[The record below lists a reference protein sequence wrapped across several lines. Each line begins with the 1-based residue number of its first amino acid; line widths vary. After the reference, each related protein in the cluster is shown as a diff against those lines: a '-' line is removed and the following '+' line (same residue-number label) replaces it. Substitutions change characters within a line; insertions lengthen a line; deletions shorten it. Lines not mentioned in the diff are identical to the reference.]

1 MCLSNNIKRKLLSIV
16 ALFSLLCTAGF
27 IPTAY
32 ADEDLSQMQTDNGQA
47 AQFMPLQEVLK
58 DVVRTN
64 PEILEAL
71 KRYQTVKSELGMAKS
86 GYKPNIS
93 AEASIGPEV
102 TKGYDTNYESEDLIA
117 RRAGIYARQNLFNGM
132 HTSNYVKETEA
143 RVKAAAYDV
152 LNTANRVFLDAA
164 EAYLEVL
171 KTAELVELARQNVLT
186 QAQILNQIKEKTD
199 SGFGRV
205 SDLSNSESRFAL
217 SRSNFISQQQDL
229 NQAIVKFHRQFGRIL
244 RPEVFIIPEPA
255 GELPA
260 TKEEAVDMAMHVHP
274 ALRVANY
281 NIEVRKYTL
290 AKEKSTYYPSLD
302 LELQAQHNNDVGG
315 DDGWTNNAGAFLK
328 LSYTFYDG
336 GVRKARKIGNY
347 ESMLKEHQRS
357 YIERRNV
364 NETVGLAWNIFVAE
378 QTKKMFL
385 TEHVDMSERTLVE
398 FKEEYHLGRRTL
410 LDLLDMETEY
420 FTAQNSFVQSKYSF
434 LAAYYRLEQATG
446 MLLSE
451 FETGLFEKVELPEY
465 KDEFDYSLYKKLG
478 EDRDE
483 DTVKDTADQCDNS
496 LLGTDTM
503 PWGCFDKKALEVGY
517 NVPEKIE
524 PYILPKEER
533 ITAEEQKVLAIDET
547 KKEQSF
553 HLDIINFNF
562 DSAELTP
569 EAHEYLKSIAGQ
581 LKRLENYKLDIVGH
595 TDTSG
600 TRRYNQKLSE
610 KRAETVVNELASLGI
625 SKDIMTAYG
634 KGSTSPVFSNQTLEG
649 RQKNRRIEFKLIRN

>member
-1 MCLSNNIKRKLLSIV
+1 MCLLNSLRRKLLLV
-16 ALFSLLCTAGF
+16 TALFSLLCTAGF
-27 IPTAY
+27 VSSAY
-32 ADEDLSQMQTDNGQA
+32 ADENLSPMQSDMAQT

-58 DVVRTN
+58 DIVKTN
-64 PEILEAL
+64 PEVLEAL

-86 GYKPNIS
+86 GYRPNIS

-102 TKGYDTNYESEDLIA
+102 TKGYDTNYESKDLIA

-132 HTSNYVKETEA
+132 HTSNYVKETES

-152 LNTANRVFLDAA
+152 LNTANRVFLEAA

-171 KTAELVELARQNVLT
+171 KTAELVELARQNVIT
-186 QAQILNQIKEKTD
+186 QAQILKQIKEKTD
-199 SGFGRV
+199 SGFGRA

-244 RPEVFIIPEPA
+244 RPEVFIVPEPE
-255 GELPA
+255 GTLPS
-260 TKEEAVDMAMHVHP
+260 TKEEAVDMALHVHP

-290 AKEKSTYYPSLD
+290 SKDKSAYWPSLD
-302 LELQAQHNNDVGG
+302 LELKAEHSNDVGG

-328 LSYTFYDG
+328 LSYTLYDG
-336 GVRKARKIGNY
+336 GIRKARKAGNY
-347 ESMLKEHQRS
+347 ESMLKEYQRS

-364 NETVGLAWNIFVAE
+364 NETVGLAWNIFIAE
-378 QTKKMFL
+378 QTKKLFL
-385 TEHVDMSERTLVE
+385 TEHVDMSEKTLVE

-410 LDLLDMETEY
+410 LELLDIETEY
-420 FTAQNSFVQSKYSF
+420 FTAQNSFVQSKFSF
-434 LAAYYRLEQATG
+434 LTSYYRLAQATG
-446 MLLSE
+446 MLLNE
-451 FETGLFEKVELPEY
+451 FETGLFEKVDLKDY
-465 KDEFDYSLYKKLG
+465 KDEFDYALYKKLG
-478 EDRDE
+478 EDRDK

-496 LLGTDTM
+496 LLNSDTL
-503 PWGCFDKKALEVGY
+503 PWGCFDKRGLEVGY

-524 PYILPKEER
+524 PYILPKEQR
-533 ITAEEQKVLAIDET
+533 PAVKEQRVLAIDES

-569 EAHEYLKSIAGQ
+569 EAREYLKTIAGQ
-581 LKRLENYKLDIVGH
+581 LKALKDYKLEIVGH
-595 TDTSG
+595 TDISG
-600 TRRYNQKLSE
+600 TRRYNQQLSE
-610 KRAETVVNELASLGI
+610 KRAETVVNELAALGVD
-625 SKDIMTAYG
+625 KNIMTSYG
-634 KGSTSPVFSNQTLEG
+634 KGSASPIVSNQTLEG

>member
-1 MCLSNNIKRKLLSIV
+1 
-16 ALFSLLCTAGF
+16 
-27 IPTAY
+27 
-32 ADEDLSQMQTDNGQA
+32 MQPDSAQA
-47 AQFMPLQEVLK
+47 AQFMPLQEVLQ
-58 DVVRTN
+58 DIVRTN

-71 KRYQTVKSELGMAKS
+71 KRYQTVRSELGMAKS

-117 RRAGIYARQNLFNGM
+117 RRAGIYARQNLFNGL
-132 HTSNYVKETEA
+132 HTSSYVKETEA

-152 LNTANRVFLDAA
+152 LNTANRVFLEAA

-171 KTAELVELARQNVLT
+171 KSAELVELARQNVLT
-186 QAQILNQIKEKTD
+186 QAQILKQIKEKTD
-199 SGFGRV
+199 SGFGRA

-217 SRSNFISQQQDL
+217 ARSNFISQQQDL

-244 RPEVFIIPEPA
+244 RPEVFVIPEPEGA
-255 GELPA
+255 LPI
-260 TKEEAVDMAMHVHP
+260 TKEEAVDMALHVHP

-281 NIEVRKYTL
+281 NIEVRKHTL
-290 AKEKSTYYPSLD
+290 AKDKSAYWPSLD
-302 LELQAQHNNDVGG
+302 LELQAEHSNDVGG

-336 GVRKARKIGNY
+336 GIRKARKTGNY
-347 ESMLKEHQRS
+347 ESMLKEYQRS

-364 NETVGLAWNIFVAE
+364 NETVGLAWNIFTAE
-378 QTKKMFL
+378 QTKKLFL
-385 TEHVDMSERTLVE
+385 TEHVDMSEKTLVE

-410 LDLLDMETEY
+410 LELLDIETEY

-434 LAAYYRLEQATG
+434 LAAYYRLAQSTG

-451 FETGLFEKVELPEY
+451 FETGLFEKVELKNY
-465 KDEFDYSLYKKLG
+465 KDEFDYALYRKLG
-478 EDRDE
+478 EDRDK
-483 DTVKDTADQCDNS
+483 DTVKDTGDQCDNS
-496 LLGTDTM
+496 LMGVDTL
-503 PWGCFDKKALEVGY
+503 PWGCFDKKGLEVGY

-533 ITAEEQKVLAIDET
+533 VAVKEQKVLAIDES

-569 EAHEYLKSIAGQ
+569 DAREYLKTIAGQ
-581 LKRLENYKLDIVGH
+581 IKGLDGYKLEIVGH
-595 TDTSG
+595 TDISG

-610 KRAETVVNELASLGI
+610 RRAETVVSELAGMGVN
-625 SKDIMTAYG
+625 KGIMTSYG
-634 KGSTSPVFSNQTLEG
+634 KGSSMPLVSNQTLEG